1 MSLWTHH
8 YSLDEIATAAL
19 MFLKEFSAERVFCF
33 SGDLGA
39 GKTTFIAALVK
50 ELHSNDQVHSPT
62 FSLVNQYLTKDGQ
75 TLFHFD
81 FYRLKSDEEAF
92 ESGLMELIDA
102 ENLCFIEWPERARSI
117 LPNGYVEVNIEVE
130 GTVRKLMAQKI
141 KQ

>member
-1 MSLWTHH
+1 MSLWTQR
-8 YSLDEIATAAL
+8 YQLDEVAL
-19 MFLKEFSAERVFCF
+19 VAQLFLKEFTAERVFCF

-50 ELHSNDQVHSPT
+50 ELHSYDQIHSPT

-81 FYRLKSDEEAF
+81 FYRLKSNEEAF
-92 ESGLMELIDA
+92 ESGLMELIDS
-102 ENLCFIEWPERARSI
+102 ENLCFIEWPERAWSI
-117 LPNGYVEVNIEVE
+117 LPDGYVEVNIEVE
-130 GTVRKLMAQKI
+130 GAVRKLMAKKI

>member
-1 MSLWTHH
+1 MSLWTQR
-8 YSLDEIATAAL
+8 YQLDEVAL
-19 MFLKEFSAERVFCF
+19 VAQLFLKEFTTERVFCF

-62 FSLVNQYLTKDGQ
+62 FSLVNQYLSKDGQ

-81 FYRLKSDEEAF
+81 FYRLKSNEEAF
-92 ESGLMELIDA
+92 ESGLMELIDS

-117 LPNGYVEVNIEVE
+117 LPDGYVEVNIEVE
-130 GTVRKLMAQKI
+130 GAVRKLMAKKI

>member
-1 MSLWTHH
+1 MSLWTQR
-8 YSLDEIATAAL
+8 YQLDEVAL
-19 MFLKEFSAERVFCF
+19 VAQLFLKEFTTERVFCF

-39 GKTTFIAALVK
+39 GKTTFIGALVK

-62 FSLVNQYLTKDGQ
+62 FSLVNQYLSKDGQ

-81 FYRLKSDEEAF
+81 FYRLKSNEEAF
-92 ESGLMELIDA
+92 ESGLMELIDS

-117 LPNGYVEVNIEVE
+117 LPDGYVEVNIEVE
-130 GTVRKLMAQKI
+130 GAVRKLMAKKI